1 MKKQVDVYKS
11 WEEVRWE
18 ASITDFDLSDP
29 LQKELYDQMNEIIE
43 KGESMLDGPHDE
55 FDQEIILSLKS
66 EVLSLISRLS
76 NTKKRKAA

>member
-29 LQKELYDQMNEIIE
+29 LQKGLHDQMNEIIE